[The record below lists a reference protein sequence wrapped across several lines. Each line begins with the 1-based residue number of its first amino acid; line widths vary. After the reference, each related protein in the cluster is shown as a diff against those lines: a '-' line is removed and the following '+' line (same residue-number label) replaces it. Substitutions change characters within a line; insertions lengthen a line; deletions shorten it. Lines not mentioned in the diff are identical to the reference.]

1 MLEHVGC
8 ATCGTNPDK
17 HGFPHI
23 VDWDGLRFV
32 FCSYL
37 CEFLWR
43 RKRSA
48 NQTLGPVASS
58 LPR

>member
-1 MLEHVGC
+1 MLEHIGC

-17 HGFPHI
+17 HGFPCI

-43 RKRSA
+43 RKWTA
-48 NQTLGPVASS
+48 NQTLGPVT
-58 LPR
+58 